1 MSEAEIE
8 QAVAAYRAHPVALP
22 LNGVVQHYEWGG
34 FHFIPALLGV
44 ENDTRKPYAE
54 LWIGAHPSA
63 PASTEVEGIS
73 LTLDRLA
80 AGAPEALLGPA
91 AARFGAR
98 LPYLFKVLDA
108 RQMLSIQAHPTKAQ
122 AQEGFARENAAGVP
136 MGAAHRNYKDDNHK
150 PEVHVALTDFWLLHG
165 FRPLDEIAQILRTVP
180 ELTPLMPDF
189 ARRLAATGSDAPAR
203 KDLLRTLY
211 GTILTLPQ
219 TEVDARLNPLIERL
233 RREETDDKNR
243 PDFWALRAAES
254 FPLPGGHRDRG
265 IFSIYLL
272 NLVHLRPGEGTFQAA
287 GTLHAYL
294 EGVNME
300 LMASSDNV
308 LRGGLTPK
316 HVDVGELMQTLRF
329 EDGAPEVL
337 AGNPDLP
344 TETVYPTPA
353 PEFVLSRIEVSPGR
367 PHAGRSAAG
376 PDTLLVL
383 EGAAT
388 IRAGDRTFS
397 PARGDILLVPPG
409 VEYHVEAQTGS
420 ATLFK
425 AAVPVAQDVP
435 A

>member
-1 MSEAEIE
+1 MSETEIE
-8 QAVAAYRAHPVALP
+8 RAIVAYRAHPVALP
-22 LNGVVQHYEWGG
+22 LKGVIQHYEWGG
-34 FHFIPALLGV
+34 FHFIPALLGI

-63 PASTEVEGIS
+63 PAGTEIEGVPV
-73 LTLDRLA
+73 TLDRLA

-108 RQMLSIQAHPTKAQ
+108 RQMLSIQAHPTKTQ
-122 AQEGFARENAAGVP
+122 AEAGFARENAAGVP
-136 MGAAHRNYKDDNHK
+136 LGATHRNYKDDNHK
-150 PEVHVALTDFWLLHG
+150 PEVHVALTDFWMLHG
-165 FRPLDEIAQILRTVP
+165 FRPLDEIAQLPDTVP
-180 ELTPLMPDF
+180 ELAPLMPDF
-189 ARRLAATGSDAPAR
+189 ARRLAAAGSDSGAR

-211 GTILTLPQ
+211 GTIMTLPQ
-219 TEVDARLNPLIERL
+219 AEVDALLGPLIERL
-233 RREETDDKNR
+233 ERQETQDKNR
-243 PDFWALRAAES
+243 PDFWALRAARN

-265 IFSIYLL
+265 IVSIYLL
-272 NLVHLRPGEGTFQAA
+272 NLVHLRPGQGTFQPA
-287 GTLHAYL
+287 GALHAYL

-316 HVDVGELMQTLRF
+316 YVDVPELMRTLTF

-337 AGNPDLP
+337 SGSAGLP
-344 TETVYPTPA
+344 AETVYPTPA
-353 PEFVLSRIEVSPGR
+353 PEFVLSRIDVSPGR
-367 PHAGRSAAG
+367 PYAGRSAAG
-376 PDTLLVL
+376 PETLLVL

-397 PARGDILLVPPG
+397 EVRGDILLVPPG
-409 VEYHVEAQTGS
+409 LDYDIRAGTGP

-425 AAVPVAQDVP
+425 AALP
-435 A
+435 